1 MKRTMPTKKKQ
12 RKRTDIIF
20 PKREAE
26 LRDIVA
32 FATWA
37 GVEFHL
43 NLAERKVDPGE
54 ARTVLHAS
62 GRPARRGEGS

>member
-12 RKRTDIIF
+12 RKRTDIIY
-20 PKREAE
+20 PEREAE
-26 LRDIVA
+26 LRDLVA

-43 NLAERKVDPGE
+43 NLTEKVDPC
-54 ARTVLHAS
+54 ASQTVLTTS
-62 GRPARRGEGS
+62 GRPARRGKGS